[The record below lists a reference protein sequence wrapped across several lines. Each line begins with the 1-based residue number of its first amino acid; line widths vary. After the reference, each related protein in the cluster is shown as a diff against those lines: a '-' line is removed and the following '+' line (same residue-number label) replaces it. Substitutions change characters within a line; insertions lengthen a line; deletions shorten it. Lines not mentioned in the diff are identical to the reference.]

1 LDDPPAL
8 VWIDRPVPV
17 PSAILDV
24 LRSDGHH
31 PPVLERGAAR
41 SGSQRRSAVHLLPVL
56 PSISGFRLAAVRSIL
71 RPTGSMT
78 LLLSVAVVTTLVAAE
93 ESHPL
98 LTAVLV
104 DVVTIPVVA
113 GSSPLLP
120 TIVPADAWD
129 LVAVA

>member
-1 LDDPPAL
+1 MFSEAMVTIPLSSKEAL
-8 VWIDRPVPV
+8 QEVVPKEEV
-17 PSAILDV
+17 PFTFS
-24 LRSDGHH
+24 
-31 PPVLERGAAR
+31 
-41 SGSQRRSAVHLLPVL
+41 L